1 MKSIGWTASD
11 ILAEDTRATTP
22 LQFVAVFVMATYV
35 ANLKGALYACNVPAV
50 CVRIPVLW
58 A

>member
-1 MKSIGWTASD
+1 MKSIDWTASD

-35 ANLKGALYACNVPAV
+35 ASLRGALHAWNVPAV
-50 CVRIPVLW
+50 CVRMPVLL